1 MADFF
6 GAWGF
11 VLVLGSPFIVLL
23 LATIFLTKK
32 NNPQGYQMW
41 RLNLFIYFIY
51 SFLVALYAYVLD
63 SKPGNGGAGFA
74 ARFTVIQI
82 YIPHLIFYWAWLF
95 IKPKSGIS
103 SETTEK
109 NSTLK
114 DPILD
119 EEPPKQS

>member
-1 MADFF
+1 MYFF
-6 GAWGF
+6 ESWIY
-11 VLVLGSPFIVLL
+11 VLILSFPFFLL
-23 LATIFLTKK
+23 LLLTTLFTKK
-32 NNPQGYQMW
+32 INPQGYQMW

-63 SKPGNGGAGFA
+63 SKPSNGGAGFA

-95 IKPKSGIS
+95 IKPKSGKF
-103 SETTEK
+103 SEITHKSE
-109 NSTLK
+109 SLK